1 MRRTNVYLDD
11 AQIVALDE
19 IAHGQGISR
28 AELVRRLLD
37 RGIGNTPVD
46 EDADLAA
53 IEESFGVMTGEGG
66 TDDVPAR
73 GPDERAIYLDR
84 LRCS

>member
-11 AQIVALDE
+11 AQTVALDE

-37 RGIGNTPVD
+37 RGISSSSVD
-46 EDADLAA
+46 QEADLTA
-53 IEESFGVMTGEGG
+53 IVDSFGVMAH
-66 TDDVPAR
+66 DVSDR
-73 GPDERAIYLDR
+73 GPDERAAHLDR
-84 LRCS
+84 LRHL